1 MTGVRNVTVAADEA
15 ELRLD
20 RWFRRH
26 FPGLGHG
33 RLEKLLRTGQV
44 RVDGKRAKSGT
55 RLASGQVVR
64 VPPLLT
70 ENPER
75 TTPRPRPQSQPRP
88 QLTGRDVAALRDSVL
103 FMDDSV
109 IAIDKP
115 SGLAVQGGSGQRRH
129 LDAMLD
135 GLRFDRSE
143 RPRLV
148 HRLDKDTSGVLLLAR
163 SAAAARKLT
172 AAFKGKAVQKVY
184 WALVV
189 GAPETARGHI
199 DLALAKRPGHGGA
212 KGVGAKGVGA
222 TGVGVRGGGA
232 KGGGEK
238 VGAAAVAGKAALTL
252 YQVVETRKVAGQ
264 SIAWLA
270 LMPLTGRTHQLR
282 AHCAALGAPIL
293 CDGKYGGRAA
303 FPEGVSFEDATD
315 ATAKIPKR
323 LIPKRLM
330 LLARE
335 IALPHPEGETT
346 LRVSAPLPAHM
357 EAAWSAFGFH
367 ASKGERAADD
377 LLNYA
382 EGLAHSPPGTRPGPR
397 RVRRPPGKR

>member
-1 MTGVRNVTVAADEA
+1 MTGVRRVTVAPDEA

-55 RLASGQVVR
+55 RLASGQVIR
-64 VPPLLT
+64 VPPLPT

-75 TTPRPRPQSQPRP
+75 TTPRPRPQP

-135 GLRFDRSE
+135 GLRFDRAE

-172 AAFKGKAVQKVY
+172 AAFKGKAAQKVY
-184 WALVV
+184 WALVA
-189 GAPETARGHI
+189 GAPATDRGHI
-199 DLALAKRPGHGGA
+199 DLALAKRTGRASGA
-212 KGVGAKGVGA
+212 K
-222 TGVGVRGGGA
+222 R
-232 KGGGEK
+232 GGEK
-238 VGAAAVAGKAALTL
+238 VGAAAEAGKAALTL
-252 YQVVETRKVAGQ
+252 YRVVETRKVAGQ
-264 SIAWLA
+264 PISWLA

-293 CDGKYGGRAA
+293 CDGKFGGRAA
-303 FPEGVSFEDATD
+303 FPEAVSFEGAG
-315 ATAKIPKR
+315 AGESAGGGKAGILKR

-346 LRVSAPLPAHM
+346 LRVRAPLPAHM
-357 EAAWSAFGFH
+357 AAAWAVLGFH
-367 ASKGERAADD
+367 AAKGERAADD

-397 RVRRPPGKR
+397 PGPRSGPGRIRRPTGRR